1 MPLAAKPLA
10 AKPFAAKAFQPV
22 VAAAQ
27 FFAAGGR
34 ALVQT
39 VLPPICLACKKP
51 AGASGGLCSKCWQSA
66 GFIERPY
73 CERLGTPFSYDSGGP
88 LISPA
93 AFADPPVFDRARSA
107 MRFSDVARDLV
118 HLLKYGD
125 RLDLVKP
132 FANWMTRAGDELL
145 GEADALVPVPLH
157 WTRLF
162 QRRFNQSAELARAIA
177 KQKKIA
183 AIDDVLV
190 RVRATPPQVGL
201 AREERAKNV
210 HGAFA
215 IEKNFR
221 SKVKGKRIVLVD
233 DVLTTGATAN
243 ACARV
248 LRRAGVGKVDV
259 LTLARVVDQV

>member
-1 MPLAAKPLA
+1 MPL
-10 AKPFAAKAFQPV
+10 AAKAFQPV

-27 FFAAGGR
+27 LFAAGGR

-39 VLPPICLACKKP
+39 VLPPTCLVCRKP
-51 AGASGGLCSKCWQSA
+51 AGGTGGLCPKCWQGA

-73 CERLGTPFSYDSGGP
+73 CERLGTPFPYDSGGS
-88 LISPA
+88 LISPG
-93 AFADPPVFDRARSA
+93 AFADLPVFDRARAA

-132 FANWMTRAGDELL
+132 FATWMTRAGDELL
-145 GEADALVPVPLH
+145 READAIVPVPLH

-162 QRRFNQSAELARAIA
+162 QRRFNQSAELARAIS
-177 KQKKIA
+177 KRSKA
-183 AIDDVLV
+183 AVIDDVLV

-201 AREERAKNV
+201 ARDERQKNV

-215 IEKNFR
+215 IEKAAR
-221 SKVKGKRIVLVD
+221 GQVKGKRIVLID

-248 LRRAGVGKVDV
+248 LRRAGVSKVDV
-259 LTLARVVDQV
+259 LTLARVVDPV

>member
-1 MPLAAKPLA
+1 MALAGR
-10 AKPFAAKAFQPV
+10 AFQPIF
-22 VAAAQ
+22 AAAQ

-34 ALVQT
+34 ALAQT
-39 VLPPICLACKKP
+39 VLPPTCLACRKP
-51 AGASGGLCSKCWQSA
+51 AGANGGLCPQCWQGA

-73 CERLGTPFSYDSGGP
+73 CERLGTPFAYDSGGP
-88 LISPA
+88 LISPV
-93 AFADPPVFDRARSA
+93 AFADPPVFDRARAA

-132 FANWMTRAGDELL
+132 FAKWMSRAGDEVLR
-145 GEADALVPVPLH
+145 EADALVPVPLH

-162 QRRFNQSAELARAIA
+162 QRRFNQSAELVRAISRRSKA
-177 KQKKIA
+177 SV
-183 AIDDVLV
+183 IDDVLM

-201 AREERAKNV
+201 ARDERAKNV
-210 HGAFA
+210 HGAFS
-215 IEKNFR
+215 IEKAAR

-248 LRRAGVGKVDV
+248 LLRAGAAKVDV

>member
-1 MPLAAKPLA
+1 MSLATRTIEPFLA
-10 AKPFAAKAFQPV
+10 IAR
-22 VAAAQ
+22 VAAG
-27 FFAAGGR
+27 GGR
-34 ALVQT
+34 ALVHT
-39 VLPPICLACKKP
+39 VLPPTCLACRKP
-51 AGASGGLCSKCWQSA
+51 AGITGGLCAKCWQDA

-73 CERLGTPFSYDSGGP
+73 CERLGTPFAFDSGSP
-88 LISPA
+88 LISPG
-93 AFADPPVFDRARSA
+93 AFADPPVYDRARAA
-107 MRFSDVARDLV
+107 MRFGDVARDLV

-132 FANWMTRAGDELL
+132 FGNWMTRAGAELL
-145 GEADALVPVPLH
+145 AEADALIPVPLH

-177 KQKKIA
+177 RRSKVRV
-183 AIDDVLV
+183 IDEALV

-201 AREERAKNV
+201 ARDERAKNV

-215 IEKNFR
+215 VAAAAKPKLR
-221 SKVKGKRIVLVD
+221 KLRIVLVD

-248 LRRAGVGKVDV
+248 LRRAGAARIDV

>member
-1 MPLAAKPLA
+1 MPLAAR
-10 AKPFAAKAFQPV
+10 AFQPV
-22 VAAAQ
+22 LAAAQ
-27 FFAAGGR
+27 LFAAGGR

-39 VLPPICLACKKP
+39 VLPPTCLACRKP
-51 AGASGGLCSKCWQSA
+51 AGASGGLCPKCWQGA

-88 LISPA
+88 LISPK
-93 AFADPPVFDRARSA
+93 AFADPPAFDRARAA

-125 RLDLVKP
+125 RLDVVKP
-132 FANWMTRAGDELL
+132 FAKWMSRAGSELL
-145 GEADALVPVPLH
+145 KETDALIPVPLH

-177 KQKKIA
+177 KQSSVPV
-183 AIDDVLV
+183 IDDVLL
-190 RVRATPPQVGL
+190 RVRATLPQVGL

-210 HGAFA
+210 HGAFSV
-215 IEKNFR
+215 EKSAR
-221 SKVKGKRIVLVD
+221 PKVKGKRIVLID

-248 LRRAGVGKVDV
+248 LRRAGAVRIDV
-259 LTLARVVDQV
+259 LTLARVVDPL

>member
-1 MPLAAKPLA
+1 MSLT
-10 AKPFAAKAFQPV
+10 AKAFQPV

-27 FFAAGGR
+27 LFAAGGR

-39 VLPPICLACKKP
+39 VLPPTCLACRKP
-51 AGASGGLCSKCWQSA
+51 AGASGGLCPKCWQSA

-88 LISPA
+88 LISPG
-93 AFADPPVFDRARSA
+93 AFADPPAFDRARAA

-132 FANWMTRAGDELL
+132 FANWMSRAGEEILT
-145 GEADALVPVPLH
+145 EADALVPVPLH

-162 QRRFNQSAELARAIA
+162 QRRFNQSAELARTISSRVNVAM
-177 KQKKIA
+177 
-183 AIDDVLV
+183 IDDALA

-201 AREERAKNV
+201 ARDERAKNV
-210 HGAFA
+210 HGAFSV
-215 IEKNFR
+215 EKFAR
-221 SKVKGKRIVLVD
+221 SKVKGKRIVLID

-243 ACARV
+243 ACAHV
-248 LRRAGVGKVDV
+248 LRRAGASRIEV
-259 LTLARVVDQV
+259 LTLARVVDPV

>member
-1 MPLAAKPLA
+1 M
-10 AKPFAAKAFQPV
+10 PFAQKAFQPV
-22 VAAAQ
+22 VSVAH

-39 VLPPICLACKKP
+39 VLPPTCLACRKP
-51 AGASGGLCSKCWQSA
+51 AGGTGGLCAKCWQGA

-88 LISPA
+88 LISPV
-93 AFADPPVFDRARSA
+93 AFADPPAFDRARAA
-107 MRFSDVARDLV
+107 MRFGDVARDLV

-132 FANWMTRAGDELL
+132 FANWMSRAGEEILS
-145 GEADALVPVPLH
+145 GADALVPVPLH

-162 QRRFNQSAELARAIA
+162 QRRFNQSAELARVISRRVNMPV
-177 KQKKIA
+177 
-183 AIDDVLV
+183 IDDVLA

-201 AREERAKNV
+201 ARDERAKNV
-210 HGAFA
+210 HGAFSV
-215 IEKNFR
+215 EKAAR
-221 SKVKGKRIVLVD
+221 AKVKGRRIVLID

-243 ACARV
+243 VCARV
-248 LRRAGVGKVDV
+248 LRRAGASRIDV
-259 LTLARVVDQV
+259 LTLARVVDPA

>member
-1 MPLAAKPLA
+1 MPLAAR
-10 AKPFAAKAFQPV
+10 AFQPV
-22 VAAAQ
+22 IATAQ
-27 FFAAGGR
+27 LFAAGGR
-34 ALVQT
+34 ALAQT
-39 VLPPICLACKKP
+39 VLPPTCLSCRKP
-51 AGASGGLCSKCWQSA
+51 AGATGGLCPKCWQGA

-88 LISPA
+88 LLSPV
-93 AFADPPVFDRARSA
+93 AFADPPAFDRARAA

-132 FANWMTRAGDELL
+132 FSKWMARAGDEVLH
-145 GEADALVPVPLH
+145 EADALIPVPLH

-162 QRRFNQSAELARAIA
+162 QRRFNQSAELARAISR
-177 KQKKIA
+177 QKKVA
-183 AIDDVLV
+183 VIDDALA

-201 AREERAKNV
+201 ARDERAKNV
-210 HGAFA
+210 HGAFS
-215 IEKNFR
+215 IEKTAR

-248 LRRAGVGKVDV
+248 LRRGGATRIDV
-259 LTLARVVDQV
+259 LTLARVVDPV

>member
-1 MPLAAKPLA
+1 M
-10 AKPFAAKAFQPV
+10 PFAGRAFQPIFS
-22 VAAAQ
+22 AAQ

-39 VLPPICLACKKP
+39 VLPPTCLACRKP
-51 AGASGGLCSKCWQSA
+51 SGATGGLCPKCWQGA

-73 CERLGTPFSYDSGGP
+73 CERLGTPFSYDSGGS

-93 AFADPPVFDRARSA
+93 AFADPPAFDRARAA

-132 FANWMTRAGDELL
+132 FANWMSRAGDEVLRD
-145 GEADALVPVPLH
+145 ADALVPVPLH

-162 QRRFNQSAELARAIA
+162 QRRFNQSAELARAISRRS
-177 KQKKIA
+177 KVPV
-183 AIDDVLV
+183 IDDALA

-201 AREERAKNV
+201 ARDERAKNV

-215 IEKNFR
+215 VEKAAR
-221 SKVKGKRIVLVD
+221 PKLKGKRIVLID

-243 ACARV
+243 ACAHV
-248 LRRAGVGKVDV
+248 MRRAGALKIDV
-259 LTLARVVDQV
+259 LTLARVVDPV

>member
-1 MPLAAKPLA
+1 MLLAASIA
-10 AKPFAAKAFQPV
+10 GKAFQPV

-39 VLPPICLACKKP
+39 VLPPTCLSCRKP
-51 AGASGGLCSKCWQSA
+51 SGAGGGLCAKCWQSA

-93 AFADPPVFDRARSA
+93 AFADPPAFDRARSA

-132 FANWMTRAGDELL
+132 FAKWMTRAGGEILQ
-145 GEADALVPVPLH
+145 EADALVPVPLH

-162 QRRFNQSAELARAIA
+162 QRRFNQSAELARVIA
-177 KQKKIA
+177 KQSGLGV
-183 AIDDVLV
+183 IDDTLL

-201 AREERAKNV
+201 ARDERAKNV
-210 HGAFA
+210 HGAFSIDKA
-215 IEKNFR
+215 AR
-221 SKVKGKRIVLVD
+221 AKVKGRRIVLID

-248 LRRAGVGKVDV
+248 LRRAGATRIDV
-259 LTLARVVDQV
+259 LTLARVVDPA

>member
-1 MPLAAKPLA
+1 MPLAAR
-10 AKPFAAKAFQPV
+10 AFQPV
-22 VAAAQ
+22 VATAQ
-27 FFAAGGR
+27 LFAAGGR

-39 VLPPICLACKKP
+39 VLPPTCLSCRKP
-51 AGASGGLCSKCWQSA
+51 AGATGGLCPKCWQGA

-93 AFADPPVFDRARSA
+93 AFADPPAFDRARAA

-132 FANWMTRAGDELL
+132 FSKWMARAGDEVLH
-145 GEADALVPVPLH
+145 EVDALIPVPLH

-162 QRRFNQSAELARAIA
+162 QRRFNQSAELARAISR
-177 KQKKIA
+177 QKKVA
-183 AIDDVLV
+183 VIDDALA

-201 AREERAKNV
+201 ARDERAKNV
-210 HGAFA
+210 HGAFS
-215 IEKNFR
+215 IEKTAR
-221 SKVKGKRIVLVD
+221 SKVKGKRIVLID

-248 LRRAGVGKVDV
+248 LRRAGATRIDV
-259 LTLARVVDQV
+259 LTLARVVDPV

>member
-1 MPLAAKPLA
+1 MLAG
-10 AKPFAAKAFQPV
+10 KAFQPFCAV
-22 VAAAQ
+22 TQLLAV
-27 FFAAGGR
+27 GGR

-39 VLPPICLACKKP
+39 VLPPTCLACRKP
-51 AGASGGLCSKCWQSA
+51 SGASGGLCPQCWQGA

-88 LISPA
+88 LISPV
-93 AFADPPVFDRARSA
+93 AFSDPPAFDRARAA

-132 FANWMTRAGDELL
+132 FANWMVRAGDELL
-145 GEADALVPVPLH
+145 GEADAIVPVPLH

-162 QRRFNQSAELARAIA
+162 QRRFNQSAELARAISR
-177 KQKKIA
+177 QKTLPI
-183 AIDDVLV
+183 IDDALL

-201 AREERAKNV
+201 ARDERAKNV
-210 HGAFA
+210 HRAFA
-215 IEKNFR
+215 IEKACR
-221 SKVKGKRIVLVD
+221 SKVKGKRIILID

-243 ACARV
+243 ACAHV
-248 LRRAGVGKVDV
+248 LRRAGAVRIDV

>member
-1 MPLAAKPLA
+1 MILAARH
-10 AKPFAAKAFQPV
+10 FQPV
-22 VAAAQ
+22 LAAAR

-34 ALVQT
+34 AIVQT
-39 VLPPICLACKKP
+39 VLPPTCLACRKP
-51 AGASGGLCSKCWQSA
+51 AGGSGGLCSQCWQGA

-73 CERLGTPFSYDSGGP
+73 CERLGTPFAYDSGVP
-88 LISPA
+88 LISPV
-93 AFADPPVFDRARSA
+93 AFADPPAFDRARAA

-132 FANWMTRAGDELL
+132 FSTWMSRAGGELL
-145 GEADALVPVPLH
+145 SEADALVPVPLH

-177 KQKKIA
+177 RRKGIA
-183 AIDDVLV
+183 VIDDVLE

-201 AREERAKNV
+201 ARDERAKNV
-210 HGAFA
+210 HGAFSVGKSVRA
-215 IEKNFR
+215 
-221 SKVKGKRIVLVD
+221 KVKGKRIVLID

-248 LRRAGVGKVDV
+248 LRRAGALRIDV
-259 LTLARVVDQV
+259 LTLARVVDPV

>member
-1 MPLAAKPLA
+1 MALAPRLPAKVFRPI
-10 AKPFAAKAFQPV
+10 FAAAGFI
-22 VAAAQ
+22 AAS
-27 FFAAGGR
+27 GR
-34 ALVQT
+34 AIAHT
-39 VLPPICLACKKP
+39 VLPPTCLACGKP
-51 AGASGGLCSKCWQSA
+51 AGASGGLCATCWQSA

-73 CERLGTPFSYDSGGP
+73 CERLGSPFSFDSGGA
-88 LISPA
+88 LISPT
-93 AFADPPVFDRARSA
+93 AFANPPAYDRARAA

-132 FANWMTRAGDELL
+132 FANWMKRAGAEILS
-145 GEADALVPVPLH
+145 EADALVPVPLH

-162 QRRFNQSAELARAIA
+162 QRRFNQSAELSRAIA
-177 KQKKIA
+177 KGRDIEV
-183 AIDDVLV
+183 IDDVLT

-210 HGAFA
+210 HGAFSVEKA
-215 IEKNFR
+215 ITPKI
-221 SKVKGKRIVLVD
+221 KAKRIVLID

-248 LRRAGVGKVDV
+248 LRKAGAARVDV

>member
-1 MPLAAKPLA
+1 MSASLFPMPLAAK
-10 AKPFAAKAFQPV
+10 AFRPV

-27 FFAAGGR
+27 FCAAGGR
-34 ALVQT
+34 ALVQA
-39 VLPPICLACKKP
+39 VLPPTCLACRKP
-51 AGASGGLCSKCWQSA
+51 AGASGGLCPACWQGA

-73 CERLGTPFSYDSGGP
+73 CERLGLPFSYDSGAP
-88 LISPA
+88 LLSPA
-93 AFADPPVFDRARSA
+93 AFADPPAFDRARAA

-132 FANWMTRAGDELL
+132 FANWMTRAGAEIL

-177 KQKKIA
+177 KRTKLPV
-183 AIDDVLV
+183 IDDALL

-201 AREERAKNV
+201 ARDARVKNV
-210 HGAFA
+210 HGAFSVA
-215 IEKNFR
+215 KAAR
-221 SKVKGKRIVLVD
+221 TKVQGRRIVLID

-243 ACARV
+243 ACARM
-248 LRRAGVGKVDV
+248 LRRAGAARIDV
-259 LTLARVVDQV
+259 LTLARVVDQA

>member
-1 MPLAAKPLA
+1 MPLAVR
-10 AKPFAAKAFQPV
+10 AFQSV
-22 VAAAQ
+22 VATAQ
-27 FFAAGGR
+27 LFAAGGR

-39 VLPPICLACKKP
+39 VLPPTCLSCRKP
-51 AGASGGLCSKCWQSA
+51 AGATGGLCPKCWQGA

-73 CERLGTPFSYDSGGP
+73 CERLGTPFSYDSGAP

-93 AFADPPVFDRARSA
+93 AFADPPAFDRARAA
-107 MRFSDVARDLV
+107 MRFSDVARELV

-132 FANWMTRAGDELL
+132 FSKWMARAGDEVLL
-145 GEADALVPVPLH
+145 EADALIPVPLH

-162 QRRFNQSAELARAIA
+162 QRRFNQSAELARAISGQTKVA
-177 KQKKIA
+177 V
-183 AIDDVLV
+183 IDDVLA

-201 AREERAKNV
+201 ARDERAKNV
-210 HGAFA
+210 HGAFS
-215 IEKNFR
+215 IEKTAR
-221 SKVKGKRIVLVD
+221 SKVKGKRIVLID

-248 LRRAGVGKVDV
+248 LRRAGATRIDV
-259 LTLARVVDQV
+259 LTLARVVDPV

>member
-1 MPLAAKPLA
+1 MPLAAKAL
-10 AKPFAAKAFQPV
+10 QPV
-22 VAAAQ
+22 IAAAQ

-39 VLPPICLACKKP
+39 VLPPTCLACRKP
-51 AGASGGLCSKCWQSA
+51 SGAVGGLCPKCWQSA

-93 AFADPPVFDRARSA
+93 AFADPPAFDRARAA

-132 FANWMTRAGDELL
+132 FAQWMSRAGEEVLR
-145 GEADALVPVPLH
+145 EADALIPVPLH

-162 QRRFNQSAELARAIA
+162 QRRFNQSAELARAISTRS
-177 KQKKIA
+177 KLSV
-183 AIDDVLV
+183 IDDVLE
-190 RVRATPPQVGL
+190 RIRATPPQVGL
-201 AREERAKNV
+201 ARDERAKNV
-210 HGAFA
+210 HGAFSV
-215 IEKNFR
+215 EKASR
-221 SKVKGKRIVLVD
+221 AKLKGKRIVLID

-248 LRRAGVGKVDV
+248 LRRAGAARVDV

>member
-1 MPLAAKPLA
+1 ML
-10 AKPFAAKAFQPV
+10 FAARAFQPV
-22 VAAAQ
+22 VATAQ
-27 FFAAGGR
+27 LFAAGGR

-39 VLPPICLACKKP
+39 VLPPTCLSCRKP
-51 AGASGGLCSKCWQSA
+51 AGATGGLCPKCWQGA

-93 AFADPPVFDRARSA
+93 AFADPPAFDRARAA

-132 FANWMTRAGDELL
+132 FSKWMARAGDEVLH
-145 GEADALVPVPLH
+145 EVDALIPVPLH

-162 QRRFNQSAELARAIA
+162 QRRFNQSAELARAISR
-177 KQKKIA
+177 QKNIA
-183 AIDDVLV
+183 VIDDALA

-201 AREERAKNV
+201 ARDERAKNV
-210 HGAFA
+210 HGAFS
-215 IEKNFR
+215 IEKTAR

-248 LRRAGVGKVDV
+248 LRRAGATRIDV
-259 LTLARVVDQV
+259 LTLARVVDPV